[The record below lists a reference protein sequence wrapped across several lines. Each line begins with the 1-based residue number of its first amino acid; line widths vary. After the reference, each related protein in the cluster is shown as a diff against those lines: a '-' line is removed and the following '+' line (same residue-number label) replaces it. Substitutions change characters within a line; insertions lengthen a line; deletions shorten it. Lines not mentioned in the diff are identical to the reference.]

1 MYQEYDLHELSVH
14 ANETLAAFDRLRR
27 RIESLEEE
35 SLASQRREKNLHE
48 ALSSR
53 EPVLLV
59 NYSMTYDGATKENV
73 LVRDKTI
80 IEEFEKTRDLIYLE
94 RVVSPMVEGIY
105 PGDIII
111 HGTVVMNTH

>member
-1 MYQEYDLHELSVH
+1 MGNH

-35 SLASQRREKNLHE
+35 SLASQRRELNLYE

-73 LVRDKTI
+73 LVRDKKV
-80 IEEFEKTRDLIYLE
+80 IEEFEKTRDLPYLE
-94 RVVSPMVEGIY
+94 RVISPIVKKDPE
-105 PGDIII
+105 DIIVF
-111 HGTVVMNTH
+111 GMVMVNTH